1 MCGSP
6 NTNRTGLHARNC
18 WRRLAHIAKPVA
30 PTRSRSV
37 LNALLRF
44 VTSCN
49 GVSRRCRLDSK
60 ARCLCLRCL
69 EVRPSIGFVS
79 SPIYPFVQAPKYKR
93 GRAPDIALAERDD
106 VMAEGKPIP
115 VPALAL
121 VVLGSQQ
128 DVPCAE

>member
-6 NTNRTGLHARNC
+6 NTNHTGLHARNF

-37 LNALLRF
+37 LNAILRS

-69 EVRPSIGFVS
+69 EVRPSIGFVAVEL
-79 SPIYPFVQAPKYKR
+79 YVVRRHLF
-93 GRAPDIALAERDD
+93 GRHRSKSELCTYL
-106 VMAEGKPIP
+106 EG
-115 VPALAL
+115 
-121 VVLGSQQ
+121 
-128 DVPCAE
+128 